1 MILQNLLFSQ
11 KGIISNATASTP
23 APTLNLQEVCPEV
36 SMDRLIKSL
45 GYEYLRTKA
54 ITMEDGGEGQ
64 IAKQRG
70 FQTINPT
77 DDWFPGE

>member
-1 MILQNLLFSQ
+1 
-11 KGIISNATASTP
+11 
-23 APTLNLQEVCPEV
+23 
-36 SMDRLIKSL
+36 MDRLIKSL

-77 DDWFPGE
+77 DDWFPGEHPGFSPKSSRIYF